1 MSEKREK
8 EVDLTS
14 GRPIVSNS
22 QDARPDDLPGT
33 STIKFPKMG
42 QYPKAAIKD
51 GASQVEVLDALLDM
65 KESFIPWEDL
75 TLPSRGFFYEGKI
88 PGGQIKIRG
97 MDLGLEKILTT
108 QRLLQNNQ
116 ALDYIFKHHVKF
128 PNEFDPL
135 DLLNGDRVF
144 LLFVLRG
151 ITYGNQYEFSMTCG
165 ECKQKT
171 IHNYD
176 LNKLGESI
184 KFPVHTKEP
193 IEVELPY
200 STQVAGRRVYASIRY
215 LRARDTRVIEQ
226 RQKTIGK
233 ALRGGSEV
241 ILNQEIEEQLNLA
254 IVNINGQTD
263 RHKIDRWISKPPHM
277 LDVTAIRRFLEE
289 TAPGIETSIEIE
301 CQCGVK
307 TKIDLPIIDQFFRP
321 PNPEGA

>member
-1 MSEKREK
+1 MPEKHEK
-8 EVDLTS
+8 EVDLTAM
-14 GRPIVSNS
+14 RPIAPM
-22 QDARPDDLPGT
+22 QDTRSDDPPGT
-33 STIKFPKMG
+33 SIIKFPKMG
-42 QYPKAAIKD
+42 TYPKATIKD
-51 GASQVEVLDALLDM
+51 GASQIEVLDALLDM

-75 TLPSRGFFYEGKI
+75 TLPSRGFFYDGKI
-88 PGGQIKIRG
+88 PGGLIKIKG

-128 PNEFDPL
+128 PNEFNPL

-151 ITYGNQYEFSMTCG
+151 ITYGNQYEFSLTCG

-171 IHNYD
+171 IHTYD
-176 LNKLGESI
+176 LNELGNTI
-184 KFPVHTKEP
+184 RFPVHTKEP

-200 STQVAGRRVYASIRY
+200 STQVAGRRVYAAIRY
-215 LRARDTRVIEQ
+215 LRQRDTQAIAQ

-233 ALRGGSEV
+233 ALRGGSEI
-241 ILNQEIEEQLNLA
+241 ILNQEIEEQLNHA
-254 IVNINGQTD
+254 IVSINGQTD

-277 LDVTAIRRFLEE
+277 LDVTAIKQFLEE
-289 TAPGIETSIEIE
+289 TAPGIDTEIEIE

-307 TKIDLPIIDQFFRP
+307 TKVDLPVVDQFFRP
-321 PNPEGA
+321 THTQGA